1 MKLLNLFPSIAVCK
15 LPRLLLL
22 SAFSFLLIAGNNISG
37 HAQSSSSSARPVAR
51 FVAVTGDMS
60 SFSTRPR
67 VANASTATGVVT
79 PSAAISATSD
89 ERRAFDLVNAERR
102 SRGESPLVW
111 DAELT
116 RMARAH
122 SEKMA
127 SQNFISHAGRD
138 GQGLR
143 ERSRA
148 NGIVGFKAL
157 AENLAYNKGFAD
169 AAACAVVG
177 WMRSEG
183 HRANILNGEFTR
195 SGIGIA
201 RTPDGRVYFTQVFIA
216 R

>member
-1 MKLLNLFPSIAVCK
+1 MKLNKVFPSTAGCR
-15 LPRLLLL
+15 LPRLLLFA
-22 SAFSFLLIAGNNISG
+22 AFSFFLIAGSAASG
-37 HAQSSSSSARPVAR
+37 HAQSSSTRPVAR
-51 FVAVTGDMS
+51 LITS
-60 SFSTRPR
+60 SSDISTFSSRPR
-67 VANASTATGVVT
+67 IINASHAGASISS
-79 PSAAISATSD
+79 SAAVGATSD
-89 ERRAFDLVNAERR
+89 ERRAFELVNAERR
-102 SRGESPLVW
+102 ARGESALVW

-116 RMARAH
+116 RMARLH

-127 SQNFISHAGRD
+127 RQNFFSHSGPD

-169 AAACAVVG
+169 AASSAVVG

-183 HRANILNGEFTR
+183 HRDNILNAEFTR
-195 SGIGIA
+195 TGVGMA
-201 RTPDGRVYFTQVFIA
+201 RAADGRIYFTQVFVA